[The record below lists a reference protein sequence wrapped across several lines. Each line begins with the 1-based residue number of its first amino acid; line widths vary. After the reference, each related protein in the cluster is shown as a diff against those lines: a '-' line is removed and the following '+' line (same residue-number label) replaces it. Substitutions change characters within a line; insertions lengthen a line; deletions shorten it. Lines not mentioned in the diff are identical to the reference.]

1 MWVNN
6 MKKYFFV
13 FVYFLI
19 AIIIFIFA
27 SIDQETLDITIHDTF
42 LVIQYEHIWMLVSVC
57 FFVLSAITFGLRF
70 LKISLS
76 KVWLHLH
83 IWISLILFS
92 TINFVLNY
100 IEKIS
105 QPKRYYDYSVYEDF
119 KNSSNPIDFNE
130 ILTVLLILFVFVQ
143 SFFIISI
150 LVGYFQQRKHGQS
163 TKRDTKHVE

>member
-6 MKKYFFV
+6 MKKYFFA
-13 FVYFLI
+13 FVYFLL
-19 AIIIFIFA
+19 AIIVFIFA
-27 SIDQETLDITIHDTF
+27 RIDQETLDISIHDTY
-42 LVIQYEHIWMLVSVC
+42 LVIQYEHIWMLLSVY
-57 FFVLSAITFGLRF
+57 FFVLSAITFGLKF
-70 LKISLS
+70 LKVSLS

-83 IWISLILFS
+83 SWFSLILFFAS
-92 TINFVLNY
+92 YFTLNS
-100 IEKIS
+100 IEKSS

-119 KNSSNPIDFNE
+119 KNSYNPIDFNE

-163 TKRDTKHVE
+163 TKRNTKHVE